1 MDTKPAKQSFLF
13 YRICFFIQGFCGA
26 IPWFTILSTLDFYIT
41 NYPAYNVSQSIIIP
55 NFLGQGIFAI
65 LIYFLSFYLTLN
77 VRMKY
82 SLFSTIVIL
91 FFLLLIPVVS
101 SQQSLYWILL
111 ILVFF
116 LGSFNTVFQTSSTAL
131 CYVFPLEYTP
141 LFFLGNSFA
150 GLFTVGL
157 RMILMKSMENTQNPL
172 MYSTVGFI
180 LIAIVIIIIAILLYE
195 KLITT
200 QLYFTCLYREF
211 KQSLAQSILGSQLND
226 FNSFRQVEMD
236 ENAKMERYK
245 NLMSSI
251 MSVEGVNE
259 EDKINENDESLLGH
273 RNNFE
278 IEIIHPAQSINFS
291 MNDSN
296 RMHYQPISMKNV
308 NIQSLDMM
316 KCSTN
321 SVRRNNKNK
330 LDWGYFFPILK
341 KISPMMVLI
350 LLLFAQSL
358 FVFPGM
364 VIKKRL
370 FPNSL
375 DASWNSLLWILLFN
389 SSDSV
394 AKILTL
400 WPLRLRINSFRI
412 LVLLRFLFW
421 TSFILIK
428 NSEEGDFVNND
439 WFCIAHLIVFS
450 VIGGILTNAL
460 MIAALESG
468 KTHEKETIGML
479 ISIPSIY
486 GMMLGSFLAL
496 GSKYI

>member
-1 MDTKPAKQSFLF
+1 MDTKPQKQSFLF

-41 NYPAYNVSQSIIIP
+41 KYPAYNVAQSIIIP
-55 NFLGQGIFAI
+55 NFIGQGIFAI

-77 VRMKY
+77 VRMKH
-82 SLFSTIVIL
+82 SLFSIISIL
-91 FFLLLIPVVS
+91 TLLLLIPLVS

-157 RMILMKSMENTQNPL
+157 RMILMKTMENSENPL
-172 MYSTVGFI
+172 IYSTIGFI
-180 LIAIVIIIIAILLYE
+180 ITAIVIIIIAILLYE

-226 FNSFRQVEMD
+226 FKSFRQVEMD
-236 ENAKMERYK
+236 ENAKMQKYK

-251 MSVEGVNE
+251 LSVDSVNE
-259 EDKINENDESLLGH
+259 EDKVNKNDESLLG
-273 RNNFE
+273 NQKNFE
-278 IEIIHPAQSINFS
+278 IEINQPTQSINFS
-291 MNDSN
+291 RKDS
-296 RMHYQPISMKNV
+296 YPINFQSMDIQIKNV
-308 NIQSLDMM
+308 NIQNDMM
-316 KCSTN
+316 NCSTN
-321 SVRRNNKNK
+321 SVRKNNKNK
-330 LDWGYFFPILK
+330 LNWGYFFPILK
-341 KISPMMVLI
+341 KISPMMFLI

-370 FPNSL
+370 FGL

-400 WPLRLRINSFRI
+400 WPLRLRINTFRI

-421 TSFILIK
+421 ASFILIK
-428 NSEEGDFVNND
+428 NSEQDDFVNND
-439 WFCIAHLIVFS
+439 WFCILHLIAFS

-468 KTHEKETIGML
+468 RTHEKETIGML

-486 GMMLGSFLAL
+486 GMMMGSFLAL